1 MGAADHPLDEVLVAY
16 ERGELTENRAGPLET
31 HLRECDRCRET
42 LQRIRGTDDD
52 AGRVRGALI
61 ESTRSATV
69 AGAPGWGD
77 DPVDGGRPSAG
88 ALSESWLS
96 LTSGKA
102 DVEGGDD
109 ERAHP
114 ERGDSDGG
122 SSSDWPVPDYERIAL
137 CGEGAYGT
145 VWAVRD
151 RVGVYRA
158 VKMIDMRMMGRQQ
171 LACRESAALE
181 TYCRRVGRH
190 PALIGVYHVGVVGR
204 WLYYT
209 MDLADDDKTKAPVT
223 GDFPRDYRPLT
234 LKTVIR
240 RRRIH
245 PDTAIEITRRLLRGL
260 ARLHEL
266 GLVHRDIKPGNI
278 VFVRK
283 APKLADIGMITPG
296 TGRIESI
303 GTPRYMPPDRIM
315 DRTGDTFAIGKVLH
329 EMISGRDCDAFPLLL
344 PEYMH
349 ESTKWD
355 MAKVEELITR
365 ACAPA
370 AEQRYQS
377 ASDILEDLEACAQR
391 PFGSILDEIDAA
403 DAQLRRPLH
412 KSPGDK
418 QITVALI
425 RTIPWIAGFIT
436 LLVLLSWFK
445 GSGGASR

>member
-1 MGAADHPLDEVLVAY
+1 MTSASHPLEETLVAY

-31 HLRECDRCRET
+31 HLRDCDRCQSALE
-42 LQRIRGTDDD
+42 RIRGTDDD
-52 AGRVRGALI
+52 AGMIRSAVI
-61 ESTRSATV
+61 ESTRSASV
-69 AGAPGWGD
+69 AGAPDAGD
-77 DPVDGGRPSAG
+77 DLADGVPPSPA

-96 LTSGKA
+96 LTAEQSQSE
-102 DVEGGDD
+102 VDD
-109 ERAHP
+109 
-114 ERGDSDGG
+114 
-122 SSSDWPVPDYERIAL
+122 SSDWPVPDYERIAL

-158 VKMIDMRMMGRQQ
+158 VKMLDMRMMGREQ

-209 MDLADDDKTKAPVT
+209 MDLADDDQTKAPVT
-223 GDFPRDYRPLT
+223 GDFPSGYRPLT

-240 RRRIH
+240 RRRIAV
-245 PDTAIEITRRLLRGL
+245 DTAIEITRRLLRGL
-260 ARLHEL
+260 ARLHDL
-266 GLVHRDIKPGNI
+266 DLVHRDIKPGNI
-278 VFVRK
+278 IFVRR

-296 TGRIESI
+296 TGHIESI
-303 GTPRYMPPDRIM
+303 GTPRYMPPDRVM
-315 DRTGDTFAIGKVLH
+315 DRTGDTFAIAKVLH
-329 EMISGRDCDAFPLLL
+329 EMIAGRECDVFPLLP
-344 PEYMH
+344 PEYMDD
-349 ESTKWD
+349 STKWD

-365 ACAPA
+365 ACAPD

-377 ASDILEDLEACAQR
+377 ASELLEDLESCAEL
-391 PFGSILDEIDAA
+391 PFGSILDEIDAG
-403 DAQLRRPLH
+403 DAQPARPLDQ
-412 KSPGDK
+412 SPIDK
-418 QITVALI
+418 QIIIALI

-445 GSGGASR
+445 